1 MTAEWEQ
8 KLLQVE
14 KDSYSSDTFMGEIE
28 DLIRNLI
35 ATYKVIPDAEVL
47 MHPVYAPIGKCPHCG
62 GDVAEKTKGF
72 FCSNKE
78 CKFALWK
85 DNRFFD
91 CIGKKLNRQ
100 IAEQLLRGGRASLKK
115 CKSQRSGKEFDAT
128 LLLTTDDNG
137 KPQFALKFE
146 NKGKTE

>member
-1 MTAEWEQ
+1 MFVGVMKFNCFKSLT
-8 KLLQVE
+8 
-14 KDSYSSDTFMGEIE
+14 TFHGGEIE

-35 ATYKVIPDAEVL
+35 DTYEVVTDAEVFTR
-47 MHPVYAPIGKCPHCG
+47 PVYAPIGKCPHCG
-62 GDVAEKTKGF
+62 GDIAEKSKGF

-91 CIGKKLNRQ
+91 AIGKKLNRQ

-115 CKSQRSGKEFDAT
+115 CKSQRSGKVFDAT
-128 LLLTTDDNG
+128 LLMTTNEKG
-137 KPQFALKFE
+137 QPQFALQFE
-146 NKGKTE
+146 NKGKGKTE